1 MSSSSLG
8 NFGRNNM
15 LFEEY
20 PDSHS
25 KQTFSHSLTTPCD
38 VLPPDQ
44 GMVKEYY
51 KVKDSNKDQ
60 FAI

>member
-1 MSSSSLG
+1 
-8 NFGRNNM
+8 M